1 MPTVSVDK
9 RELILLRMKAILDDV
24 PGIIS
29 AWRDRG
35 EIPPTD
41 KETAA
46 ANLPA
51 LVLLDGT
58 EDIKISTSGKNQ
70 YGKIPATIFTL
81 KPQIY
86 IILMPQAE
94 PLNTLGELLSAFRIS
109 IYKAITTDPGL
120 LGLLGTSGGIEY
132 RGSVSDMQS
141 GGSLEGQMRL
151 DFWLDYVFNPA
162 EL

>member
-1 MPTVSVDK
+1 MAGVDK
-9 RELILLRMKAILDDV
+9 RELILLRLKAILDGV
-24 PGIIS
+24 PGIVA

-35 EIPPTD
+35 EVPPTD
-41 KETAA
+41 KETGDVQ
-46 ANLPA
+46 LPA

-58 EDIKISTSGKNQ
+58 EDILVSTKGKNV
-70 YGKIPATIFTL
+70 YGKNIP
-81 KPQIY
+81 
-86 IILMPQAE
+86 
-94 PLNTLGELLSAFRIS
+94 NTLGEQLSAFRIS
-109 IYKAITTDPGL
+109 VYKAITTDPGL

-132 RGSVSDMQS
+132 RGSVTDMQS

>member
-1 MPTVSVDK
+1 MPGIDK
-9 RELILLRMKAILDDV
+9 RELILLRMKAILDGV
-24 PGIIS
+24 PGIVA

-35 EIPPTD
+35 EVPPTD
-41 KETAA
+41 SETKAV
-46 ANLPA
+46 NLPA

-58 EDIKISTSGKNQ
+58 EDIKVSTSGKNQ
-70 YGKIPATIFTL
+70 YGRIPATIFTL

-86 IILMPQAE
+86 IILMPQSE
-94 PLNTLGELLSAFRIS
+94 IPNTLGEQLSAFRIS
-109 IYKAITTDPGL
+109 VYKAITSDAAL
-120 LGLLGTSGGIEY
+120 AGLLGTSGGIEY

-141 GGSLEGQMRL
+141 GGSLEGQMRM

>member
-1 MPTVSVDK
+1 MPGIDK
-9 RELILLRMKAILDDV
+9 RELILLRLKAILDGV
-24 PGIIS
+24 PGIVA

-41 KETAA
+41 KETNTV
-46 ANLPA
+46 NLPA

-58 EDIKISTSGKNQ
+58 EDILVSTKGKNQ
-70 YGKIPATIFTL
+70 YGRIPATLFTL

-86 IILMPQAE
+86 IILMPQADI
-94 PLNTLGELLSAFRIS
+94 PNTLGPLLSAFRILV
-109 IYKAITTDPGL
+109 YKAITTDPGL